1 MLINIMSTSIVGVLN
16 NETLSVFNGCD
27 CLFKFQLFPSF
38 SVSSVVSIFENF
50 YLVVLLVS

>member
-38 SVSSVVSIFENF
+38 SVASVVGIFEIF
-50 YLVVLLVS
+50 YLNLPLVS